1 MSQIAMQ
8 PLMDEWTE
16 HLAPQ
21 DNDHRVGAQHIGW
34 VRKSNTMRGREPP
47 HKVESR
53 KKNGARERNRLRS
66 AEVRILQLVISRC
79 KCDCLANEKPPKHM
93 GRE

>member
-21 DNDHRVGAQHIGW
+21 DNDHRVGAQHIGCGYA
-34 VRKSNTMRGREPP
+34 KATQCE
-47 HKVESR
+47 VESR
-53 KKNGARERNRLRS
+53 LTKWRVHHKSGDPVNTHFF
-66 AEVRILQLVISRC
+66 
-79 KCDCLANEKPPKHM
+79 P
-93 GRE
+93 